1 MSPGAVPVPMVTA
14 CLAVPMAA
22 APPGPAAKI
31 KELKDLLD
39 VGAIS
44 QEEFDS
50 NKARLLEALHAS
62 A

>member
-1 MSPGAVPVPMVTA
+1 MVTA

>member
-1 MSPGAVPVPMVTA
+1 MVTA

-22 APPGPAAKI
+22 APPGSTGPAAKI